1 MLLRILLELI
11 KYYKQVKQTLA
22 FYPSNLRQSSIKTT
36 FMNLPLYSG
45 VASQTFIT
53 IEVIRPCMQL
63 ATLHSIKPILVKTQ
77 LTYEEGCFGQVSG
90 TSPPCIH
97 GWT

>member
-1 MLLRILLELI
+1 MLQRILLELI

-45 VASQTFIT
+45 VASQTF
-53 IEVIRPCMQL
+53 M

-77 LTYEEGCFGQVSG
+77 LTNEEVHLGQVSG

-97 GWT
+97 GHNNLSKPIR